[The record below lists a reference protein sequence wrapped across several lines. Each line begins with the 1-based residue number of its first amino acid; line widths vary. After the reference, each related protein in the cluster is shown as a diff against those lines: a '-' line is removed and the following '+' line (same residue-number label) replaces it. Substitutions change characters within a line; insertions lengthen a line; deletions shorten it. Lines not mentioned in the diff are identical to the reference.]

1 MIKQKF
7 YYKTKFPLEVIKQI
21 YDSFLTKLDDN
32 SKPCI
37 LAIENGNETW
47 RFDTVDEFFS
57 EYPRATGFQLSHSSN
72 NCQLYLHLNGFTMF
86 ASIEFPIRSDI
97 ESIFQLLEANLDKS
111 KITIT
116 SEPITVF
123 IGHGNDNQW
132 RHLKDHLHEQHGFNV
147 EAYEIGPRAGSTVKE
162 VLELMLDKSSF
173 ALLILTGEDMDTYGQ
188 MHARENVIHELG
200 LFQGKLG
207 FKKAIV
213 LLEKDTAEFSN
224 ILGITQIRFAKGNI
238 RETFGDVLATI
249 RREFNGED

>member
-1 MIKQKF
+1 
-7 YYKTKFPLEVIKQI
+7 
-21 YDSFLTKLDDN
+21 
-32 SKPCI
+32 
-37 LAIENGNETW
+37 
-47 RFDTVDEFFS
+47 
-57 EYPRATGFQLSHSSN
+57 
-72 NCQLYLHLNGFTMF
+72 MF
-86 ASIEFPIRSDI
+86 ASIKFPIRSDI

-224 ILGITQIRFAKGNI
+224 ILGITQIRFAKGILERHLETYWPLLGENLTEKIDSQYTIYQNLLIYGECILQYENI
-238 RETFGDVLATI
+238 SSDLVQQ
-249 RREFNGED
+249 